1 MKNKRD
7 IWMRIPVFILSGM
20 ILYVLGFFILI
31 FSLVQLVLLL
41 LEKKKEKEFVRISSI
56 FSNQIYIF
64 FKYITFLS
72 EKQPFPFGKIK
83 K

>member
-1 MKNKRD
+1 
-7 IWMRIPVFILSGM
+7 MRIPVFILSGM
-20 ILYVLGFFILI
+20 ILHVWGFFILI

-41 LEKKKEKEFVRISSI
+41 VGDKKEEEFTSISRK
-56 FSNQIYIF
+56 FSNQIYFF

-72 EKQPFPFGKIK
+72 EKKPFPFEKIK